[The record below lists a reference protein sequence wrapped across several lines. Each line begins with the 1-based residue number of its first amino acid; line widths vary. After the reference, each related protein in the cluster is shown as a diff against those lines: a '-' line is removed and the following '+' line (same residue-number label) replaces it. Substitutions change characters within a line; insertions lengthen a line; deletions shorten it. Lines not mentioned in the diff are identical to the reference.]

1 MSTTRPSQHQV
12 IRLAFSQATQN
23 LPSYALSSTSY
34 PHHFFGWSICQR
46 TCSLNDKPLG
56 ICSCGGF
63 ADRWFVSLNLH
74 FAFFYMC
81 PVPQNFFSRAPSF
94 FCLTPFFHS

>member
-63 ADRWFVSLNLH
+63 AARRYVTTNLYFPFVDIPPGPKSLSSRVRSFFVS
-74 FAFFYMC
+74 
-81 PVPQNFFSRAPSF
+81 RAD
-94 FCLTPFFHS
+94 CT